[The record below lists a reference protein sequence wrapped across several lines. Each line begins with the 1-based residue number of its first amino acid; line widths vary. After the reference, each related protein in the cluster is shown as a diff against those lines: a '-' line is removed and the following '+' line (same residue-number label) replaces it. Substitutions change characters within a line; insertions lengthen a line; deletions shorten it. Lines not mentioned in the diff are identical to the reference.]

1 MRSAWTVNDVDMIGP
16 RMVWE
21 MDEVRED
28 VNLVGSRVLWDMD
41 EVSYHGWPMDALAI
55 G

>member
-1 MRSAWTVNDVDMIGP
+1 MIGP